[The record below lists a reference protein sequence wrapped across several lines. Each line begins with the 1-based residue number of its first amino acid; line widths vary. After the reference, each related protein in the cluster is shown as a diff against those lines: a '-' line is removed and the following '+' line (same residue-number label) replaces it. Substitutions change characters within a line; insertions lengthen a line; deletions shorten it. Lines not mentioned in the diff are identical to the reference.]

1 MVDDQTLKPPAW
13 AEPLLARMHRFGITR
28 DALASFVGLS
38 ASSVGH
44 YLTGRRDPKNNI
56 YRLMC
61 FVVDLDCD
69 AAKQGRDAS
78 FIDVARE
85 EISAASAALNS
96 SDDAAL
102 IRSTQRR
109 LDDLTSEIE
118 SRQEMIQRVSGSIA
132 VGRLTTY
139 KTMAGELQNL
149 GKTIMDVKTARLV
162 MSAVESLER
171 DSPMFSGR
179 ARTAVAEPVMGFVL
193 PSGDDKPEEPPG
205 RKLPV
210 ISTVAAGNWSEAVDP
225 YQLGDA
231 EAWEYVDG
239 KYSKR
244 AFILRVEGESM
255 TSQHGLSIP
264 PGARVVIDPEV
275 EPYNGAIVV
284 AKLID
289 DNVATLK
296 KLVID
301 PPDRFLAPLNPGY
314 SRINLVG
321 VPHKIVGVARK
332 VIQNI

>member
-1 MVDDQTLKPPAW
+1 MGDDQTLKPPVW

-78 FIDVARE
+78 FIDLAQE
-85 EISAASAALNS
+85 EAQAYVSILSASE
-96 SDDAAL
+96 DKAL

-109 LDDLTSEIE
+109 IDDLATEID
-118 SRQEMIQRVSGSIA
+118 SRLEMARRVSGSIA
-132 VGRLTTY
+132 VGRLSTY
-139 KTMAGELQNL
+139 KAMVRQLENLRSVITDVETSRLIMA
-149 GKTIMDVKTARLV
+149 
-162 MSAVESLER
+162 AVEAEQDR
-171 DSPMFSGR
+171 PMFSGR
-179 ARTAVAEPVMGFVL
+179 TRNAVAEPVMGFML

-239 KYSKR
+239 KYGKR

-255 TSQHGLSIP
+255 TSRHGLSIP

-284 AKLID
+284 AKLLD

-301 PPDRFLAPLNPGY
+301 PPDCFLAPLNPDY